1 MKYTCLCLTLVLFT
15 GCFSRSSSDA
25 EETFKYWAG
34 TNVPDNIEVING
46 QYFQSPHF
54 TLEYELYLEFNTT
67 SQWWEEFVQDND
79 LTEHQQMTNNDS
91 HVSKPEWF
99 SPTDSFSIFSKN
111 DNFDRSRYYFH
122 TGSGR
127 CFVYETVGM

>member
-1 MKYTCLCLTLVLFT
+1 MKYAFFCLVFPLFA

-25 EETFKYWAG
+25 EKTYEYWAG
-34 TNVPDNIEVING
+34 TEVPDNIEVING

-54 TLEYELYLEFNTT
+54 TLEYELYLEFKTT
-67 SQWWEEFVQDND
+67 PQWWEQFVQKNN
-79 LTEHQQMTNNDS
+79 LTHHQQFTVS
-91 HVSKPEWF
+91 GYHLSKPEWF

-111 DNFDRSRYYFH
+111 NNFDRSLYYFDKS
-122 TGSGR
+122 SGR